1 MNRRSCKFQTTVFFC
16 IFTTTTDR
24 MQTSCFSNMENSTY
38 GSAFQLSSCM
48 LAHGPTFPE
57 PQSAGHQ
64 PCADVLPSAA
74 AAARPRLG
82 QFHGG
87 VYVGWWCAN
96 DLSEQPSRSASESW
110 RSSLPRITIVQ
121 YRVYFRPLKKGVVLP
136 LAIVKK
142 GKATPW
148 TYKKGVSYS
157 LNMQSITNKTKWF
170 L

>member
-1 MNRRSCKFQTTVFFC
+1 
-16 IFTTTTDR
+16 
-24 MQTSCFSNMENSTY
+24 MQTSCFSNMENNTY

-157 LNMQSITNKTKWF
+157 LNVQSITNKTNWF
-170 L
+170 FSIWPSHWYD